1 MEVAVIK
8 LFSLS
13 IYQLKQ
19 KPVLNF
25 YRDLIN
31 CQQGKIFV
39 DTIFTV
45 LRVDEL
51 YSDDE
56 RLKLAKKLLK
66 SELSISKA
74 VNSLLEVLVDIE
86 TEDSKEG
93 QALGKLIREEVRSL
107 LPIGDEIMLKSDIP
121 IQDNFLTLLVFY
133 SRYSKS
139 SIHDKIKKLLSSL
152 SE

>member
-93 QALGKLIREEVRSL
+93 HALGKLIREDVRAL
-107 LPIGDEIMLKSDIP
+107 LPIGD
-121 IQDNFLTLLVFY
+121 
-133 SRYSKS
+133 
-139 SIHDKIKKLLSSL
+139 
-152 SE
+152 